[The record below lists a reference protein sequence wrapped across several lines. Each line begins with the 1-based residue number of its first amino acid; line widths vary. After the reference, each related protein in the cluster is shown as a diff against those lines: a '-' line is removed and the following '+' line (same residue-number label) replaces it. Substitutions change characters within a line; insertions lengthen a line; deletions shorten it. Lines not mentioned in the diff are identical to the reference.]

1 MQKPRSDGMNMWRTI
16 GHRWAVEQLAAGL
29 VSHNIS
35 RANLFTGPEAVG
47 KAHLATEYA
56 AALNCLS
63 DTPPCG
69 SCTHCRRIS
78 ALSHPDVTF
87 IKPDNGHIKIGQIR
101 QMQYEI
107 SLKPYEARW
116 RVAIIT
122 DMHTATEEAENA
134 LLKTLEEPPAQAVL
148 ILTALDA
155 GLLEP
160 TVVSRCRVMALQ
172 PVPAD
177 VIAQALVERG
187 IEPLSAAEIARLSG
201 GRVGWALQAAGNL
214 ELVER
219 HQNVV
224 ADFLDLLEA
233 GYADRIATAEA
244 LGRQED
250 LVEIIGTWQS
260 VWRDVML
267 ISAGCNDLVVN
278 HRQRV
283 RLEQYA
289 QATGLEQALRAA
301 TDIQNAIT
309 QLEQNVNPRLVV
321 ESMLLGWRDA
331 HAGPT
336 SGLEE

>member
-1 MQKPRSDGMNMWRTI
+1 MWRTI
-16 GHRWAVEQLAAGL
+16 GHTWAVEQLAAGL
-29 VSHNIS
+29 LTGNIS
-35 RANLFTGPEAVG
+35 RANLFTGPESVG
-47 KAHLATEYA
+47 KAHLAIEYGT
-56 AALNCLS
+56 ALNCLS

-69 SCTHCRRIS
+69 SCTHCKRIA

-87 IKPDNGHIKIGQIR
+87 IQPDNGHIKIAQIR

-134 LLKTLEEPPAQAVL
+134 LLKTLEEPPAHAVL

-160 TVVSRCRVMALQ
+160 TVISRCRVMALQ
-172 PVPAD
+172 PVPD
-177 VIAQALVERG
+177 EVIAQALVERG
-187 IEPLSAAEIARLSG
+187 LEPSSANEIARLSG
-201 GRVGWALQAAGNL
+201 GRVGWALQAAGNP

-219 HQNVV
+219 RQSVV
-224 ADFLDLLEA
+224 ADFLDLLDA
-233 GYADRIATAEA
+233 GYTDRIATAEA
-244 LGRQED
+244 LGRQDD

-267 ISAGCNDLVVN
+267 ISAGCNNLVVN
-278 HRQRV
+278 HRQRQ
-283 RLEQYA
+283 RLEHHA
-289 QATGLEQALRAA
+289 EATGLEQALRAA
-301 TDIQNAIT
+301 IDTQNAIA
-309 QLEQNVNPRLVV
+309 QLGENVNPRLVV
-321 ESMLLGWRDA
+321 ESMLLGWCDT
-331 HAGPT
+331 HAGPK

>member
-1 MQKPRSDGMNMWRTI
+1 MWRTI
-16 GHRWAVEQLAAGL
+16 GHTWAVEQLAAGL
-29 VSHNIS
+29 VSGNIS
-35 RANLFTGPEAVG
+35 RANLFTGPEGVG
-47 KAHLATEYA
+47 KAHLAMEYA

-69 SCTHCRRIS
+69 SCTHCRRIG

-87 IKPDNGHIKIGQIR
+87 VQPDNGHIKIAQIR

-172 PVPAD
+172 PVPND
-177 VIAQALVERG
+177 VIAKALVERG
-187 IEPLSAAEIARLSG
+187 IEPLSASAIARLSG
-201 GRVGWALQAAGNL
+201 GRVGWALQAAGDP

-219 HQNVV
+219 RQSVV
-224 ADFLDLLEA
+224 TEFLDLLDA
-233 GYADRIATAEA
+233 GYADRIATAQT

-250 LVEIIGTWQS
+250 LVEIMGTWQS

-267 ISAGCNDLVVN
+267 ISAGCDDLVVN
-278 HRQRV
+278 HRQRQ
-283 RLEQYA
+283 RLERHA
-289 QATGLEQALRAA
+289 QATGLEQALRAN
-301 TDIQNAIT
+301 TDIQNAIA

-321 ESMLLGWRDA
+321 ESMLLGWCDT
-331 HAGPT
+331 HAGPK